1 MASIKQSIAV
11 PSIATRP
18 GCRCCPGCLRE
29 HGNGAPRGREP
40 EDRRYHAWVDS
51 EFDRTLRRRIG
62 RAVDDEFVGFSY
74 ENGLHR
80 RFLT

>member
-1 MASIKQSIAV
+1 
-11 PSIATRP
+11 
-18 GCRCCPGCLRE
+18 
-29 HGNGAPRGREP
+29 
-40 EDRRYHAWVDS
+40 VDS